1 MELLDEWMWI
11 VVSTL
16 VVFVCWRFELKVLW
30 ESMVAV

>member
-11 VVSTL
+11 VVLTL
-16 VVFVCWRFELKVLW
+16 VVFVCWRFELKVFC